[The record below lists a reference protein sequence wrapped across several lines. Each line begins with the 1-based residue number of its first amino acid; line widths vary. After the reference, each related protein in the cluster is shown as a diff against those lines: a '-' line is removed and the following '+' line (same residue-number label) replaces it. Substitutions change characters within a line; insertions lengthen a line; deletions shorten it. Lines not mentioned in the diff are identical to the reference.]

1 MTVSEREEWLS
12 HVMEEYRTCLMRMTY
27 LYLGDFALA
36 EDAVQE
42 TFIKAYYHLD
52 SFRGESSEKTWLIRI
67 AINTCISINR
77 KPWMRLLKRAVSLD
91 SVDKAGITDRYRDD
105 TVINAVCNLPNKYKQ
120 AILLYYYQEM
130 SVPEIADALSIPV
143 STAQTRL
150 TRGRDK
156 LRTVLKEWY
165 FDEE

>member
-1 MTVSEREEWLS
+1 
-12 HVMEEYRTCLMRMTY
+12 
-27 LYLGDFALA
+27 
-36 EDAVQE
+36 
-42 TFIKAYYHLD
+42 
-52 SFRGESSEKTWLIRI
+52 
-67 AINTCISINR
+67 
-77 KPWMRLLKRAVSLD
+77 MRLLKHTISLD

-143 STAQTRL
+143 PTAQTRL
-150 TRGRDK
+150 TRGREK